1 MIQQQTRLTVADNTG
16 AKQLMCIK
24 VIGGSKKRY
33 ARIGEVFI
41 ASVKEATP
49 KGVVKKKQV
58 VRAVLVRSK
67 KEFSRPDGST
77 LRFDENAAVIV
88 DKANNPLGTRVF
100 GPVARKKKKKGYS
113 KLISLSPEV
122 L

>member
-100 GPVARKKKKKGYS
+100 GPVARELREKGYS